1 MTAALSMREVG
12 ARFSALLILINSPR
26 TSSEQY
32 FDHSFGDLGTNARS
46 KFDYEEMDHYDEK
59 DKVPYLETLFG
70 DFSETDDLLKGKI
83 DAEEHLRGSE
93 HEMTLDEAAK
103 AFLPGLNQVQ

>member
-32 FDHSFGDLGTNARS
+32 FDHSFGDLGTNAKS
-46 KFDYEEMDHYDEK
+46 ESDYEEMDHYDEK
-59 DKVPYLETLFG
+59 AKVPYLETLLG
-70 DFSETDDLLKGKI
+70 DFSETDHLLKRKI
-83 DAEEHLRGSE
+83 DAEEHL
-93 HEMTLDEAAK
+93 DAAAK

>member
-1 MTAALSMREVG
+1 MTAAHSMREVG
-12 ARFSALLILINSPR
+12 ARFSTLLILINSPR

-46 KFDYEEMDHYDEK
+46 EFDFEEMDHYDEK
-59 DKVPYLETLFG
+59 AKVPYLETLLG
-70 DFSETDDLLKGKI
+70 DFSETDHLLKRKI
-83 DAEEHLRGSE
+83 DAEEHL
-93 HEMTLDEAAK
+93 DAAAK